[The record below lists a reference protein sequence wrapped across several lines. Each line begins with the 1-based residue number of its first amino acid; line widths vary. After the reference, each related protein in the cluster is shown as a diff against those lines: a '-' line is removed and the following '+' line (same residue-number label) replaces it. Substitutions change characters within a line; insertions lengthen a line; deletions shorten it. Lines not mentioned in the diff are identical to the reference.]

1 MEVVSGPPPTITHNH
16 QLHDVS
22 ADIKLL
28 QEFLNTHGFPVAP
41 SGPGSTGNETTFF
54 GTKTYQA
61 LIKFQQSKDLPQTGY
76 LGPMTRA
83 ALANTTTSTD
93 ATTSAATSTSQ

>member
-1 MEVVSGPPPTITHNH
+1 MQIGGGITLSKNY
-16 QLHDVS
+16 QLWDKGE
-22 ADIKLL
+22 DIRTL
-28 QEFLNTHGFPVAP
+28 QKFFNTHGFIIAS
-41 SGPGSTGNETTFF
+41 SGPGSPGDETTFF

-61 LIKFQQSKDLPQTGY
+61 LKKFQKANNLPATGY
-76 LGPMTRA
+76 LGPLTRA